1 MNIPDQDRSGR
12 PRWTLSEAARRT
24 GVSRATLL
32 RRIEAGKISGA
43 TKTENGWSICVED
56 LLAAGFHPDRP
67 TPPTPVHEH
76 VHTAVQPP
84 MDTVR
89 RIAELERELAVAHVQ
104 RAAAEQVADERE
116 RTIQAQAFTLRM
128 LEAAPA
134 PATENQ
140 PPAESQ
146 PLTVAGPPST
156 NGQPEPDNALTWLRR
171 RIFG

>member
-1 MNIPDQDRSGR
+1 MNTPAQDRSGR

-43 TKTENGWSICVED
+43 TKTEDGWSIGVED

-67 TPPTPVHEH
+67 TPPIPVHEH
-76 VHTAVQPP
+76 VHAAVQPP

-89 RIAELERELAVAHVQ
+89 RIAELEQELAVAHAQ
-104 RAAAEQVADERE
+104 RAAAEQVAAERE

-140 PPAESQ
+140 PPAKPQS
-146 PLTVAGPPST
+146 PIVAGPSVT
-156 NGQPEPDNALTWLRR
+156 NGQQEPDSALTWLRR